1 METIRLGGVESS
13 SGRHSARTKRGLMDI
28 VRSGRG
34 NRFSLTALRPQYSR
48 VDLTQVRRFDVP
60 IVFMLG
66 RHDWHAPAVPA
77 ARYFDTIEAPSKR
90 LVWFEQSPAAPNDR
104 TEDRRRQGVRHPEPD
119 FSLDGVTRP
128 F

>member
-1 METIRLGGVESS
+1 
-13 SGRHSARTKRGLMDI
+13 
-28 VRSGRG
+28 
-34 NRFSLTALRPQYSR
+34 
-48 VDLTQVRRFDVP
+48 
-60 IVFMLG
+60 MLG

-104 TEDRRRQGVRHPEPD
+104 TEDRRRQGVRHSEPD